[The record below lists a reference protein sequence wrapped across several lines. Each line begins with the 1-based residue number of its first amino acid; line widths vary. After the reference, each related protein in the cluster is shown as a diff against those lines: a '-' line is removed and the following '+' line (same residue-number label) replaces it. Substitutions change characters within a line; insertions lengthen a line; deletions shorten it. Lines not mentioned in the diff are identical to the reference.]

1 MGFRFF
7 QSLVKTPRVYV
18 DRRGGPVVLRSTRTL
33 SPYTIVLWV
42 ADANR
47 YISFAAA
54 HLLHEGLSVANQ
66 GRIDN
71 EIPVSVGVANA
82 RRRPIISREAS
93 ASGLIFGRDPVV
105 STPERHDYLM
115 TFTSGDQVDAL
126 RFRAPTTK
134 PRVIVGEQLITAL
147 DGTSPQSMSKSEIL
161 SRFAAVSQI
170 AKPISVPH
178 DDHLELRGVADLCLR
193 LVEALSN

>member
-1 MGFRFF
+1 MT
-7 QSLVKTPRVYV
+7 SN
-18 DRRGGPVVLRSTRTL
+18 
-33 SPYTIVLWV
+33 PYTIVLWV

-115 TFTSGDQVDAL
+115 TFTSGNQVDAL
-126 RFRAPTTK
+126 RFRAPTTT
-134 PRVIVGEQLITAL
+134 PRVIVGEQLMSAL
-147 DGTSPQSMSKSEIL
+147 DGTSPQSMSKTEVL
-161 SRFAAVSQI
+161 SLFNSVSQT
-170 AKPISVPH
+170 AQPISTADYGKP
-178 DDHLELRGVADLCLR
+178 ELRIVADLCLR
-193 LVEALSN
+193 LVEALAS

>member
-1 MGFRFF
+1 MT
-7 QSLVKTPRVYV
+7 SDPYT
-18 DRRGGPVVLRSTRTL
+18 VVLW
-33 SPYTIVLWV
+33 I

-47 YISFAAA
+47 FVSFAAA
-54 HLLHEGLSVANQ
+54 HLLHEGLSAANQ

-71 EIPVSVGVANA
+71 EIPVAVGVANA

-105 STPERHDYLM
+105 STSERHDYLM

-126 RFRAPTTK
+126 RFRGPTTK
-134 PRVIVGEQLITAL
+134 PRVVGGQQLLAAL

-161 SRFAAVSQI
+161 SLFSSVSRTAQ
-170 AKPISVPH
+170 PISVPH
-178 DDHLELRGVADLCLR
+178 YDKPELRSIADLCLR
-193 LVEALSN
+193 LVEVLSN